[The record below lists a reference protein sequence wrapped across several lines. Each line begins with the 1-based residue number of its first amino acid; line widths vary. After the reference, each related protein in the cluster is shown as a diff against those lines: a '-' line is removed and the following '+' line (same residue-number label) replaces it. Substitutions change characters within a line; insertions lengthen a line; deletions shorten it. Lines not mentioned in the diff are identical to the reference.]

1 MSVQTVQTTPEQL
14 LDGLP
19 LDTSAVSRH
28 CTACG
33 RELGVA
39 DEVRVYCYRLA
50 ESNEW
55 DLPRLYCRGCKDEI
69 VGTLG
74 AVEVLATARLGSVLV
89 PSGRQSCLCLT
100 EVHSHS
106 LNTLSNTMSGP

>member
-1 MSVQTVQTTPEQL
+1 MITVVKAPVTQL
-14 LDGLP
+14 LDGLM
-19 LDTSAVSRH
+19 LDTTAVSRH

-39 DEVRVYCYRLA
+39 NEIRVYCYRLA
-50 ESNEW
+50 DSSEW
-55 DLPRLYCRGCKDEI
+55 DVPRLYCRGCKDDL
-69 VGTLG
+69 VGTLS

-100 EVHSHS
+100 EVSVVTS
-106 LNTLSNTMSGP
+106 SGPDDSCEP

>member
-1 MSVQTVQTTPEQL
+1 MSTLVEAPVTQL

-19 LDTSAVSRH
+19 LGGTAVSRH

-33 RELGVA
+33 RELAVA
-39 DEVRVYCYRLA
+39 DRVRVYAYRMA

-55 DLPRLYCRGCKDEI
+55 DLPRLYCRGCKDDL

-74 AVEVLATARLGSVLV
+74 AVEVLADARLGSVAL
-89 PSGRQSCLCLT
+89 PKRRSHALCLV
-100 EVHSHS
+100 EVAVVA
-106 LNTLSNTMSGP
+106 TSGAREGSEP